1 MQIWSNSL
9 DIFVVHKSRNCLK
22 FDQVKAS
29 VLAQYFRNP
38 LEHSL
43 PYYICKTFFE
53 NCLHHT
59 YRTKWAKVSTTN
71 MNGIFI
77 KPKHSDKRKSHL
89 STEKANKLHIGKK
102 FRFQVKNRIKIRGS
116 KISFES
122 FTSLKAD
129 LHQYLK
135 GCLAFIKCL
144 NGMFP
149 LRKYW

>member
-1 MQIWSNSL
+1 M
-9 DIFVVHKSRNCLK
+9 HKSRNCLK

-102 FRFQVKNRIKIRGS
+102 KLGFKWKIELRLEAQ
-116 KISFES
+116 KLVFES
-122 FTSLKAD
+122 FTSLKED
-129 LHQYLK
+129 QYLK

-144 NGMFP
+144 NGMLP
-149 LRKYW
+149 LRRY

>member
-9 DIFVVHKSRNCLK
+9 DIFVMHKSRNCLK

-43 PYYICKTFFE
+43 PYYIRICKTFFE

-89 STEKANKLHIGKK
+89 STEKANKLHIGKR

-116 KISFES
+116 KISFLILYFIEGS
-122 FTSLKAD
+122 SPSI
-129 LHQYLK
+129 LK
-135 GCLAFIKCL
+135 GMSCIYQ
-144 NGMFP
+144 MP
-149 LRKYW
+149 